1 MQYIMYSDLYTCDV
15 YAYKGGVVSSAHLK
29 NDTNT
34 YILPDA
40 IQCPL
45 HLPIK
50 KQNKA
55 LENLSKQ
62 WMILF

>member
-1 MQYIMYSDLYTCDV
+1 MYL
-15 YAYKGGVVSSAHLK
+15 KGGCVITPLKKK

-34 YILPDA
+34 HILPDV

-55 LENLSKQ
+55 LENLIKK
-62 WMILF
+62 

>member
-1 MQYIMYSDLYTCDV
+1 MHLKWCCVI
-15 YAYKGGVVSSAHLK
+15 SSFK
-29 NDTNT
+29 NDTNAL
-34 YILPDA
+34 ILPDA

-55 LENLSKQ
+55 LENLRKQ
-62 WMILF
+62 

>member
-1 MQYIMYSDLYTCDV
+1 MFTHI
-15 YAYKGGVVSSAHLK
+15 KGVVSSAHLE

-55 LENLSKQ
+55 LETVTKQ
-62 WMILF
+62 